1 VERYI
6 QLDDTNMPWRRERLG
21 DERHKKNERKIEDGA
36 KWNIENEK
44 IEYIYTHI
52 QTQKREMS
60 EY

>member
-1 VERYI
+1 
-6 QLDDTNMPWRRERLG
+6 MPWRRERLG